1 MRSVTSHKHRV
12 KVGRL
17 NSEDEDNEDA
27 KSQNSLYS
35 AQSMLSRHKLV
46 HTPEKLSA
54 RGSHN
59 SSQKQFDNSDDA
71 RSYEEFKRKRRMAL
85 RKKRAQ
91 KIISELKDPS
101 NFFQGKTTLPRKEWL
116 KLQMAK
122 IHPSLHREILNR
134 RLIKASVNNYEVSK
148 GLKSTKGDA
157 SKDMIMINELED
169 EALIKLK
176 TMA

>member
-1 MRSVTSHKHRV
+1 M
-12 KVGRL
+12 
-17 NSEDEDNEDA
+17 NSSDEEENDD
-27 KSQNSLYS
+27 KRSQNSLFS
-35 AQSMLSRHKLV
+35 VQSMLSRHKLV
-46 HTPEKLSA
+46 RTPEKLSA
-54 RGSHN
+54 RGSHD
-59 SSQKQFDNSDDA
+59 SSKKSFDNSDDA

-91 KIISELKDPS
+91 KIIANLKDPS

-116 KLQMAK
+116 KKQMAK

-157 SKDMIMINELED
+157 SKDMLMINELED

>member
-1 MRSVTSHKHRV
+1 
-12 KVGRL
+12 
-17 NSEDEDNEDA
+17 
-27 KSQNSLYS
+27 
-35 AQSMLSRHKLV
+35 
-46 HTPEKLSA
+46 
-54 RGSHN
+54 
-59 SSQKQFDNSDDA
+59 
-71 RSYEEFKRKRRMAL
+71 MAL